1 MKIIL
6 LQDVKP
12 HGKKGD
18 LIEISDGYARN
29 FLIPKKM
36 AVEATSTKINEYNQK
51 KEKEERIAREKKAEA
66 MALKDALDG
75 STVTVKVRT
84 SPDGKM
90 FGSVTAQNI
99 CDSLAAAGYKVEKK
113 NVTIKDPIKQLGI
126 YSVDIW
132 VYANTTANI
141 KVNVVKE

>member
-18 LIEISDGYARN
+18 LIDISDGYARN

-51 KEKEERIAREKKAEA
+51 KEKEARIAKEKKEEA
-66 MALKDALDG
+66 MALKAALDG
-75 STVTVKVRT
+75 ATVTVKVKT

-90 FGSVTAQNI
+90 FGSVTAQNV
-99 CDSLAAAGYKVEKK
+99 CDSLAALGHKVEKK
-113 NVTIKDPIKQLGI
+113 NVTIKETIKQLGV
-126 YSVDIW
+126 YSVEIW
-132 VYANTTANI
+132 VYANTTATV

>member
-66 MALKDALDG
+66 MALKDALNG

-113 NVTIKDPIKQLGI
+113 NVTIKEPIKQLGT

-132 VYANTTANI
+132 VYANTTAAI
-141 KVNVVKE
+141 KVSVVKE

>member
-66 MALKDALDG
+66 MALKEALDG
-75 STVTVKVRT
+75 STVTVKVKT

-99 CDSLAAAGYKVEKK
+99 CDSLAASGYKVEKK
-113 NVTIKDPIKQLGI
+113 NVTIKEPIKQLGT
-126 YSVDIW
+126 YSVDVW
-132 VYANTTANI
+132 VYANTTAAI
-141 KVNVVKE
+141 KVSVVKE

>member
-18 LIEISDGYARN
+18 LIDISDGYARN

-51 KEKEERIAREKKAEA
+51 KEKEARIAKEKKEEA
-66 MALKDALDG
+66 MALKAALDG
-75 STVTVKVRT
+75 ATVAVKVKT

-99 CDSLAAAGYKVEKK
+99 CDSLAAVGHKVEKK
-113 NVTIKDPIKQLGI
+113 NVTIKEPIKQLGV
-126 YSVDIW
+126 YTVEIW
-132 VYANTTANI
+132 VYANTTATV

>member
-36 AVEATSTKINEYNQK
+36 AVEATSAKINEYNQK

-66 MALKDALDG
+66 MALKDALNG
-75 STVTVKVRT
+75 STVTVKVKT

-113 NVTIKDPIKQLGI
+113 NVTVKEPIKQLGT

-132 VYANTTANI
+132 VYANTTAGI
-141 KVNVVKE
+141 KVSVVKE

>member
-66 MALKDALDG
+66 MALKDALNG

-113 NVTIKDPIKQLGI
+113 NVTIKEPIKQLGT

-132 VYANTTANI
+132 VYANTTATI
-141 KVNVVKE
+141 KVSVVKE

>member
-18 LIEISDGYARN
+18 LIDISDGYARN

-51 KEKEERIAREKKAEA
+51 KEKEARIAKEKKEEA
-66 MALKDALDG
+66 MALKAALDG
-75 STVTVKVRT
+75 ATVTVKVKT

-90 FGSVTAQNI
+90 FGSVTAQNV
-99 CDSLAAAGYKVEKK
+99 CDSLAALGHKVEKK
-113 NVTIKDPIKQLGI
+113 NVTIKEPIKQLGV
-126 YSVDIW
+126 YTVEIW
-132 VYANTTANI
+132 VYANTTATV

>member
-18 LIEISDGYARN
+18 LIDISDGYARN

-51 KEKEERIAREKKAEA
+51 KEKEARIAKEKKEEA
-66 MALKDALDG
+66 MALKAALDG
-75 STVTVKVRT
+75 ATVTVKVKT

-90 FGSVTAQNI
+90 FGSVTAQNV
-99 CDSLAAAGYKVEKK
+99 CDSLAALGHKVEKK
-113 NVTIKDPIKQLGI
+113 NVTIKEPIKQLGV
-126 YSVDIW
+126 YSVEIW
-132 VYANTTANI
+132 VYANTTATV